1 MKHRSTRRTR
11 TSLLIAGLTVAIAGL
26 APSAAG
32 AGVLVAS
39 ASDCDSQPLSQPF
52 APWLDPMSYTPLA
65 GGSFETGADG
75 WALEGGAA
83 VGAGNETYAASGPG
97 SHSLRLPAGASATSP
112 PICVG
117 VDHPTVRLFAKRAG
131 LPISTLAVDVLFE
144 DAAGNDHSLRIATLP
159 GASSWQPT
167 VPVPILVNLLSLLP
181 GERTAVAF
189 RFESNYGEWS
199 VDDVYVDPRHSS

>member
-1 MKHRSTRRTR
+1 MKHSNPRRTR
-11 TSLLIAGLTVAIAGL
+11 TSLLIAGLTIAIAGL

-39 ASDCDSQPLSQPF
+39 ASDCDEQPLSQPF

-65 GGSFETGADG
+65 GGSFEAGADG
-75 WALEGGAA
+75 WALEAGAA
-83 VGAGNETYAASGPG
+83 VGTGNETYAVSGPG
-97 SHSLRLPAGASATSP
+97 SRSLRLPAGASAISP

-117 VDHPTVRLFAKRAG
+117 LDHPTVRLFAKRAG
-131 LPISTLAVDVLFE
+131 LPTSTLAVDVLFE
-144 DAAGNDHSLRIATLP
+144 DAAGNEHSLQIATLG

-167 VPVPILVNLLSLLP
+167 VPVPILVNLLALLP

-189 RFESNYGEWS
+189 RFESNSGEWS